1 MDNIMKIL
9 GNKPQNHVLAVLLTL
24 FVVFDIQIPLTIAE
38 LIDNI
43 LGKIV
48 IIAVALSLMKYDRLI
63 GILALVASI
72 VMIERAS
79 NVTGS
84 GPMNK
89 YLSNEINKQKEM
101 VSMNPEYPVTLEEE
115 IIQDQLPFTDIDI
128 TQPEYKPTQQDCHDA
143 ERV

>member
-1 MDNIMKIL
+1 MNIMKIL
-9 GNKPQNHVLAVLLTL
+9 GNKTQNHVLALLLTI

-43 LGKIV
+43 LGKII
-48 IIAVALSLMKYDRLI
+48 IIAIALSLMKYDRLI

-72 VMIERAS
+72 VLIERAS
-79 NVTGS
+79 NVTGT

-101 VSMNPEYPVTLEEE
+101 VNMNPDFPMTLEEE
-115 IIQDQLPFTDIDI
+115 IVQEQLPFTDIDI
-128 TQPEYKPTQQDCHDA
+128 TRPEYKPTQCDSHDA

>member
-1 MDNIMKIL
+1 
-9 GNKPQNHVLAVLLTL
+9 
-24 FVVFDIQIPLTIAE
+24 
-38 LIDNI
+38 
-43 LGKIV
+43 
-48 IIAVALSLMKYDRLI
+48 
-63 GILALVASI
+63 
-72 VMIERAS
+72 
-79 NVTGS
+79 
-84 GPMNK
+84 MNK

>member
-101 VSMNPEYPVTLEEE
+101 VNMNPEYPVTLEEE